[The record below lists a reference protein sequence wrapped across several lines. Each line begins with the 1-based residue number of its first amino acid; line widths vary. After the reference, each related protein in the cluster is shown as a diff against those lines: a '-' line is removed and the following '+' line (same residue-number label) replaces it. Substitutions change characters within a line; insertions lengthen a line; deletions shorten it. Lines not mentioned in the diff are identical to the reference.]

1 MHSRIRGNTVYVS
14 KEDKE
19 KILKNCA
26 EIKKILDKY
35 PASYDYSESIIP
47 TMMHVK
53 IYFRDFYK
61 WASSLD
67 TKEDAEYN
75 YHHFCERCPKTQNN
89 ICIANNVE
97 KCDKIKQSILEQIN
111 EDSEGRSIIER
122 MVLGI

>member
-35 PASYDYSESIIP
+35 PASYDYSESIMP
-47 TMMHVK
+47 TMIHAK
-53 IYFRDFYK
+53 IYFRNFYK

-67 TKEDAEYN
+67 TKEDAEYIYN
-75 YHHFCERCPKTQNN
+75 HFCNLCSKRQNN
-89 ICIANNVE
+89 TCISYDIE
-97 KCDKIKQSILEQIN
+97 KCNKIKQSILEQIK
-111 EDSEGRSIIER
+111 EAPE
-122 MVLGI
+122 